1 MIDFIDDS
9 DKLALGADFVKKIDK
24 NLKDVEKEVS
34 DIEKKL
40 PPLLSLKKMS
50 EEKGEPLSTEAAKK
64 LLETIDQSL
73 LVEIQNIK
81 KAVYGTFLPIKSEM
95 ERVLKLLS
103 SSNEIEQDS
112 ALQRIEDLRKVF
124 KDDFEIVA
132 GEMNKKLKELI
143 SLREFKKESDR
154 KQEQLA
160 KDEKIKLIE
169 ERDILR
175 EKGINTYYD
184 EQTKK
189 LQVLSIRDEK
199 KELKILREDEKKLQ
213 QMKYDYK
220 ILEKE
225 ERLKEVV
232 DNDKLNKARKDYQ
245 EQEKKILNQKDKLN
259 IKPQE
264 STRGPI
270 AETYG
275 AMIGQIKAFGS
286 ELKNVFKP
294 LSEFGKSLSSFVSGN
309 GIFKTIGKAFT
320 SLGKSIGSLVGA
332 ITRAATSAVAAA
344 FSFLIANAKT
354 IAIAAAIGLI
364 IYGLV
369 KLFSFLTGKSNSQ
382 DQAQKQASMENYKET
397 DNPNDAFDPNYQA
410 VGPTGAEAQARA
422 DKFLP
427 TASSSNKA
435 ANIGSNSVPK
445 ILPMSTGEVGE
456 AEAGAREYTDYP
468 QTFRRTNI
476 NAPINLNKMST
487 DFAIGE
493 ESKPSTIIT
502 NAPSSQNVINNNNTT
517 QSVSMVPINQDRS
530 FINLNTVPV

>member
-1 MIDFIDDS
+1 MADFIDDS

-103 SSNEIEQDS
+103 SSNEIDQDS

-259 IKPQE
+259 IRPQD

-275 AMIGQIKAFGS
+275 AMFGQIKAFGS

-309 GIFKTIGKAFT
+309 GIFKTIGKAFK
-320 SLGKSIGSLVGA
+320 SLGNSIGSLVTA

-422 DKFLP
+422 DNFLP
-427 TASSSNKA
+427 IASSSNKA

-445 ILPMSTGEVGE
+445 ILPMSTGEAGE

-487 DFAIGE
+487 DFATGE
-493 ESKPSTIIT
+493 GSKPSTIIT